1 MTATLH
7 NWQATAERL
16 GGLSRTTVFALWKS
30 GALGSVTI
38 GSRRFSSDAQID
50 EYINALQAAS

>member
-1 MTATLH
+1 MSAALC

-30 GALGSVTI
+30 GELGSVTI
-38 GSRRFSSDAQID
+38 GSRRFSTDAQID
-50 EYINALQAAS
+50 AYINALQAAS